1 MSFVVPSER
10 VEADDG
16 SVRQSPLQIKSP
28 NSLTN
33 DMSESEVQ
41 QKSMPTVKQSR
52 RDSSSGVVYTMNV
65 VMTFSSIA

>member
-33 DMSESEVQ
+33 DMSGSEVQ
-41 QKSMPTVKQSR
+41 
-52 RDSSSGVVYTMNV
+52 
-65 VMTFSSIA
+65 